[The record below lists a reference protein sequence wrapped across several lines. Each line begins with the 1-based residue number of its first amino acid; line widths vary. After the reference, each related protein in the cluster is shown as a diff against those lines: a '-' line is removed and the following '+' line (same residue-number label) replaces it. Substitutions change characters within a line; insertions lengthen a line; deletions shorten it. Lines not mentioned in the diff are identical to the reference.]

1 MQAIAWVLKWFYC
14 QSNRASLMKVRKRL
28 ADQSSYNIL
37 SPETLMSKTFKLAA
51 LAVLCAAATAQAGVT
66 FDANFEGDTTSINGA
81 TDSFNSGGRIEVNA
95 NAELLKQGDNFV
107 NARASLLL
115 GMNADSTVDDAW
127 IQFGNSSLDFKFGRF
142 EAVDLFPVAKDTVL
156 VTPTLDNDGSTG
168 VGYRANTLR
177 GRFKDGQFH
186 GALGFNAAP
195 GLRFELGLMK
205 HKDGDT
211 DQRGVRPAVT
221 YTTGDLTL
229 RAGFESFDKGLGA
242 GNQTGYGLSAGYA
255 LSKEAAVNVNYAKSS
270 DLDSSS
276 IGANLV
282 YGPAGI
288 GYIQDKTGT
297 NKVDTVY
304 AAYSF
309 PLLGVKGAFI
319 TPAISVSS
327 GNNDR
332 LADTTALRVR
342 LNYAF

>member
-1 MQAIAWVLKWFYC
+1 M
-14 QSNRASLMKVRKRL
+14 
-28 ADQSSYNIL
+28 
-37 SPETLMSKTFKLAA
+37 PKTFKLAA

-229 RAGFESFDKGLGA
+229 RAGFESFDLDGS
-242 GNQTGYGLSAGYA
+242 GNKTGYGLSAGYA
-255 LSKEAAVNVNYAKSS
+255 LSKEAPGGLLLARSTRSFRVR
-270 DLDSSS
+270 
-276 IGANLV
+276 
-282 YGPAGI
+282 
-288 GYIQDKTGT
+288 TGT
-297 NKVDTVY
+297 SLFT
-304 AAYSF
+304 A
-309 PLLGVKGAFI
+309 
-319 TPAISVSS
+319 TIS
-327 GNNDR
+327 GTCPR
-332 LADTTALRVR
+332 
-342 LNYAF
+342 

>member
-1 MQAIAWVLKWFYC
+1 
-14 QSNRASLMKVRKRL
+14 
-28 ADQSSYNIL
+28 
-37 SPETLMSKTFKLAA
+37 MSKTFKLAA
-51 LAVLCAAATAQAGVT
+51 VAALCAAAAVAHADVK
-66 FDANFEGDTTSINGA
+66 FDANFEGDTTNTSAA
-81 TDSFNSGGRIEVNA
+81 TDSFKSGGRIEVNA

-115 GMNADSTVDDAW
+115 GLNADSTVDDAW
-127 IQFGNSSLDFKFGRF
+127 IQFGNSSVDLKIGRF
-142 EAVDLFPVAKDTVL
+142 EALDLFPVAKDTVL
-156 VTPTLDNDGSTG
+156 DPATG
-168 VGYRANTLR
+168 AGYRANIGR

-186 GALGFNAAP
+186 GALGLNAAP
-195 GLRFELGLMK
+195 VLRFELGVVNY
-205 HKDGDT
+205 KDGT
-211 DQRGVRPAVT
+211 PPASGAAEQVVRPAVT

-242 GNQTGYGLSAGYA
+242 GTQTGYGLSAGYMLA
-255 LSKEAAVNVNYAKSS
+255 KDAAVNINYGNSS

-288 GYIQDKTGT
+288 GYIKDKTGAT
-297 NKVDTVY
+297 TVDTVY

-327 GNNDR
+327 GDGV
-332 LADTTALRVR
+332 ADKTALRVR
-342 LNYAF
+342 LNYQF

>member
-1 MQAIAWVLKWFYC
+1 
-14 QSNRASLMKVRKRL
+14 
-28 ADQSSYNIL
+28 
-37 SPETLMSKTFKLAA
+37 MSKTFKLAA
-51 LAVLCAAATAQAGVT
+51 LAALCAAAAAAHADVK

-95 NAELLKQGDNFV
+95 NAALLKQGDNFV

-115 GMNADSTVDDAW
+115 GLNADSTVDDAW
-127 IQFGNSSLDFKFGRF
+127 IQFGNSSVDFKFGRF

-156 VTPTLDNDGSTG
+156 VTPTLDDDGKTG

-205 HKDGDT
+205 HKADDKE
-211 DQRGVRPAVT
+211 QSGVRPAVT

-229 RAGFESFDKGLGA
+229 RAGLESFDKGA

-276 IGANLV
+276 VGANLV

-288 GYIQDKTGT
+288 GYIQDKTGA
-297 NKVDTVY
+297 NKLDTVY

-332 LADTTALRVR
+332 LADTTAFRVR